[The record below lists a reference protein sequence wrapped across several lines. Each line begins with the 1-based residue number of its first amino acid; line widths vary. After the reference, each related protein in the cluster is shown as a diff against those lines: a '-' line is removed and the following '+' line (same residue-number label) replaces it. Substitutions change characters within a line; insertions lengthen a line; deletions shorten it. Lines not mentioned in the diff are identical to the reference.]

1 MALLVFLIRHARAD
15 YRPGRLYGWT
25 PGVHLAPDGVEDA
38 KRLGER
44 LEPVAFKAIYSS
56 PLERCLETAE
66 AVGAGRR
73 LAIETL
79 DGLGEVK
86 YGSWQGK
93 SFKTLARTRLWRTVQ
108 LHPSHATFPGGESL
122 RAMQA
127 RGVEAIEDIRSR
139 HARGAVAV
147 VTHADLLKA
156 VVAHY
161 LGMHLDLFQR
171 VVIAPASV
179 TIFAF
184 GDGFPRLLRLSDAGT
199 YGEFRPPKPKRKPS
213 RA

>member
-1 MALLVFLIRHARAD
+1 VTLLLFLIRHARAD

-25 PGVHLAPDGVEDA
+25 PNVHLAPDGVEDA

-44 LEPVAFKAIYSS
+44 LEPVRFRAIYSS
-56 PLERCLETAE
+56 PLERCLETAD
-66 AVGAGRR
+66 AVAAGRG
-73 LAIETL
+73 LEVQSV
-79 DGLGEVK
+79 DGLGEVR

-93 SFKTLARTRLWRTVQ
+93 SFKTLARTKLWRVVQ
-108 LHPSHATFPGGESL
+108 LHPSQATFPGGESL

-127 RGVEAIEDIRSR
+127 RGVEAIEDIRGR
-139 HARGAVAV
+139 HRRGAVAV

-171 VVIAPASV
+171 IVITPASV
-179 TIFAF
+179 TLLAF
-184 GDGFPRLLRLSDAGT
+184 GDGFPRLMRLSDSGSFE
-199 YGEFRPPKPKRKPS
+199 EFRPKAKRP
-213 RA
+213 